1 MTAKIEKT
9 AAILHDARARG
20 RAAVGRRAGAGRRE
34 RVSVAWAPRALPV
47 EKAAGCAGS
56 RPGAEPRVQR
66 SSRWPRQRRRAG
78 GPGRG
83 AGRGGRAARG
93 RGKRERE
100 RARDESGGRDL
111 PTARSPGT
119 PTSPLCGFRRGGV
132 SGTRPRGRTLNMSR
146 GRNPLGRSTHSI
158 DSSPG
163 ARACC
168 CLRSAMTRLH
178 AAASRS
184 LRARFAVVLARF
196 ARAEGSPAVARHIAL
211 SGLSPSL
218 SPLESLA
225 PHPLQC
231 SRRLARPET
240 L

>member
-34 RVSVAWAPRALPV
+34 RVSA
-47 EKAAGCAGS
+47 KA
-56 RPGAEPRVQR
+56 
-66 SSRWPRQRRRAG
+66 RRRAG
-78 GPGRG
+78 
-83 AGRGGRAARG
+83 AGRRARG
-93 RGKRERE
+93 QGREGEGQAERDRE
-100 RARDESGGRDL
+100 IGEMVGETYWPA
-111 PTARSPGT
+111 SPGT
-119 PTSPLCGFRRGGV
+119 PTSPLCGSCRGGA
-132 SGTRPRGRTLNMSR
+132 SGARPTGRALNMSR

-196 ARAEGSPAVARHIAL
+196 ARAEGSPAVARHMAL